1 MQTPSKWR
9 VFSRGIRSCAGLL
22 FWLEISSS
30 AGAGQEADDQWIWG
44 MLSFELTGGYKATLQ
59 GITRTEVCTLT
70 VSLGSKV
77 VSRIAENAINKPN
90 HRTH

>member
-1 MQTPSKWR
+1 
-9 VFSRGIRSCAGLL
+9 
-22 FWLEISSS
+22 
-30 AGAGQEADDQWIWG
+30 

-77 VSRIAENAINKPN
+77 VSRIAENATNKPN